1 MTGSARR
8 RWSGLVLAVLF
19 LATGLALHMLAPDT
33 AASDVAGDVLYA
45 LLVYALLML
54 VVPRLPAWGVAGAVL
69 VWCTAVELFQLTG
82 LPELWAVSFRPVVLV
97 LGTVFD
103 PRDLAV
109 YAVAAIGAGVVDTFA
124 RPRVASW
131 G

>member
-1 MTGSARR
+1 MTAPTRR
-8 RWSGLVLAVLF
+8 RRNGLVLAVLF
-19 LATGLALHMLAPDT
+19 LVAGLGIHLLAPDT
-33 AASDVAGDVLYA
+33 AASDVAGDVLYT

-54 VVPRLPAWGVAGAVL
+54 VVPRLPAWGVAGATL
-69 VWCTAVELFQLTG
+69 AWCTAVELFQLTG

-109 YAVAAIGAGVVDTFA
+109 YAVAAIGAGMVDTFA
-124 RPRVASW
+124 RPRVSAW